1 MSSTRQIYGH
11 DLRVQTGDAVDRG
24 RRHTPWTL
32 NIQEQKAF
40 WGFHIRLVRIMV
52 GMPPELSLITRN
64 IGMTNQIKEVDSLH
78 QAVKTPI
85 SESVTDT
92 QHHFSKLH
100 NIGMH
105 NCHGQ

>member
-1 MSSTRQIYGH
+1 MSSTRQIYGR
-11 DLRVQTGDAVDRG
+11 DLRVQNGDAVDRG
-24 RRHTPWTL
+24 RRHTFWTPS
-32 NIQEQKAF
+32 IGI
-40 WGFHIRLVRIMV
+40 WGLHIRLVRIMV

-64 IGMTNQIKEVDSLH
+64 IGMTNQIKGVDSLH
-78 QAVKTPI
+78 QVVKTPI

-105 NCHGQ
+105 NCRGQ